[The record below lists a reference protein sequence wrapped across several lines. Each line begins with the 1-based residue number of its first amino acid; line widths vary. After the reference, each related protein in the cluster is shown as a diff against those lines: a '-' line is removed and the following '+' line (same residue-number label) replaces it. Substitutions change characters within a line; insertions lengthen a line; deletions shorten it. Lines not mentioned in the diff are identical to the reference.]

1 LPAVRSQLK
10 FESLLSRPN
19 RLIVAALALLTALAW
34 LQVARSGPAAGVSWQ
49 RVQLLCSLLQPGLHA
64 WGPRDLGIAFLMWML
79 MAVAMMLP
87 TAVPAI
93 LAFAD
98 IARAGHQGARAAATI
113 GAFLLGYLWA
123 WGGFGALATATQ
135 WGLETATLR
144 VAAFNGGRPL
154 LGGALLIGAGL
165 YQFSA
170 LKDLCLT
177 QCRSPMAFFLAHWR
191 AGIRGASYLGLR
203 HGLHCVGC
211 CWALMALMLLAGTMN
226 LAWVAGLTALMLAEK
241 LAPAG
246 RVIGRGVGMALIF
259 WGGALIGSSLF
270 EGVLS

>member
-1 LPAVRSQLK
+1 MPSPLK
-10 FESLLSRPN
+10 FASLLSRPN
-19 RLIVAALALLTALAW
+19 RLIVTALALLTALAW
-34 LQVARSGPAAGVSWQ
+34 LQVAGRGPAAGVVWQ
-49 RVQLLCSLLQPGLHA
+49 RVQLLCSLLQPGLLA

-87 TAVPAI
+87 TAAPAI

-98 IARAGHQGARAAATI
+98 IARAGHRGARAAATI
-113 GAFLLGYLWA
+113 GAFLLGYLSA
-123 WGGFGALATATQ
+123 WGGFGVLATGTQ
-135 WGLETATLR
+135 WGLDTAMLR
-144 VAAFNGGRPL
+144 VAAFNAGRPL

-246 RVIGRGVGMALIF
+246 RVTGRGVGVALVF
-259 WGGALIGSSLF
+259 WGGALIGSSLY
-270 EGVLS
+270 GRILS